1 MLSSYEDNA
10 IIIAGDFNAD
20 TVNPN
25 NKRSLGY
32 LKNFLRDTGYAS
44 ITEDLACPGAF
55 TYRSD
60 NGLKTSCIDGFLI
73 QRTILCQVS
82 TLTIGP
88 DTPQN
93 TSDHQPVR
101 IQWNYAFQEDTYS
114 KQKPTTSSCPA
125 QSIQR
130 LKINWSLATNEEIE
144 AQYTAPLEGVSNQ
157 LFISLYEYQLDD
169 NKVDEI
175 LQSLTA
181 AMLQLSLGL
190 PHSYPTTCTR
200 KQGKPEWNHD
210 TKVRYTTSLQA
221 WKSWKMAGN
230 PHHGPLYQQYLQSK
244 KDFRRQLRQ
253 SRAINH
259 RKLLHDIENASEKD
273 QHLFHKLIRKQRP
286 TNTTRLT
293 TETLKYDDKTY
304 QGDTE
309 LMTGWHHY
317 FKDLSLPPSAEDL
330 MSCPDTP
337 KRPAMVQPR
346 STTPTI
352 TSYDLK
358 QAITNLKKGKASGPD
373 NISSE
378 HLIHIGNSTVHLIV
392 LIYNYYLSTRH
403 ISHDLKKGL
412 ILPFHKGKGKDA
424 QDPRNYRGITLTSAF
439 SKLLELVLKPNLE
452 KSLKASNI
460 PDEMQFGFQKNH
472 SCIMTS
478 CTLELV
484 IESNTSRK
492 RTTYVALLDAEKAF
506 DTVWHEG
513 LFHKLD
519 ETDIDPAHSALL
531 KSLYENLESQ
541 VFWKGKASETIP
553 ILQGVRQGGVLSPL
567 LYNVFIDGLIKSLK
581 EKNLGCHL
589 FNHYAG
595 VIVLADDVALV
606 STSPSDLQEMLNIT
620 HEYTKTWR
628 YRINPTKSS
637 IVIFNDKTHNPSPP
651 HSWTLGSEPIHLS
664 KQHPH
669 LGILKSSSRHDPT
682 DQIIMKGTKTFYA
695 MTGAGAYTGGLLPHH
710 CARLWKVYCIPR
722 MLYGVAIARL
732 TQVMRRKLDRAQHQ
746 LFKKVLGLPN
756 SAADEAVYLLTGL
769 IPLSMQVDLDT
780 LLVIGQ
786 IINLPH
792 SRYEVRTLLHAITQ
806 STPMMRAWE
815 NILSGYKLPD
825 LHSLISKPFPYV
837 TWKSTAKQAVK
848 SVLQDNIQDA
858 LNTKSSLSF
867 FSKDAFAPQELYP
880 TSCSSSFLRQAV
892 IIRSQLATQTY
903 LTQLRLSKLKKSSN
917 KTCQLCKE
925 EDEDTIHFIAKCPQL
940 KSHRQVF
947 LDALHKLGTPR
958 ETLTPFQ
965 SDPLTFT
972 QAVLLPSIILASPH
986 YMHAIIT
993 ATLSYLYNVHS
1004 SRAIIL
1010 SSCSTCD
1017 S

>member
-1 MLSSYEDNA
+1 
-10 IIIAGDFNAD
+10 
-20 TVNPN
+20 
-25 NKRSLGY
+25 
-32 LKNFLRDTGYAS
+32 
-44 ITEDLACPGAF
+44 
-55 TYRSD
+55 
-60 NGLKTSCIDGFLI
+60 
-73 QRTILCQVS
+73 
-82 TLTIGP
+82 
-88 DTPQN
+88 
-93 TSDHQPVR
+93 
-101 IQWNYAFQEDTYS
+101 
-114 KQKPTTSSCPA
+114 
-125 QSIQR
+125 
-130 LKINWSLATNEEIE
+130 
-144 AQYTAPLEGVSNQ
+144 
-157 LFISLYEYQLDD
+157 
-169 NKVDEI
+169 
-175 LQSLTA
+175 
-181 AMLQLSLGL
+181 MLQLSLRL
-190 PHSYPTTCTR
+190 PHSYPSSCTR

-210 TKVRYTTSLQA
+210 TKVRYKTSLQA

-230 PHHGPLYQQYLQSK
+230 PHHGTLYQQYLQSK

-346 STTPTI
+346 STTPTV

-506 DTVWHEG
+506 DTVWH
-513 LFHKLD
+513 D
-519 ETDIDPAHSALL
+519 
-531 KSLYENLESQ
+531 
-541 VFWKGKASETIP
+541 
-553 ILQGVRQGGVLSPL
+553 
-567 LYNVFIDGLIKSLK
+567 
-581 EKNLGCHL
+581 
-589 FNHYAG
+589 
-595 VIVLADDVALV
+595 
-606 STSPSDLQEMLNIT
+606 
-620 HEYTKTWR
+620 
-628 YRINPTKSS
+628 
-637 IVIFNDKTHNPSPP
+637 PSPP
-651 HSWTLGSEPIHLS
+651 HSWTLGSVPIHLS

-682 DQIIMKGTKTFYA
+682 DQIIMKGTQTFYP

-756 SAADEAVYLLTGL
+756 TAADEAVYLLTGL
-769 IPLSMQVDLDT
+769 IPLRMQVDPDT

-786 IINLPH
+786 IVNLPH

-806 STPMMRAWE
+806 STPIMRAWE

-837 TWKSTAKQAVK
+837 TWKSTVKQAVK
-848 SVLQDNIQDA
+848 SVLHDNLQDA

-880 TSCSSSFLRQAV
+880 TSCSSSFLRQAI